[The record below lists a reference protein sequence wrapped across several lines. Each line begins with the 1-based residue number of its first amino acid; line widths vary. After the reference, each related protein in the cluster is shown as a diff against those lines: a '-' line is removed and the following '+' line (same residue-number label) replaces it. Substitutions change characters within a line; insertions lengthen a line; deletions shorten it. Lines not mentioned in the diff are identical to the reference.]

1 MCDVVKM
8 AEITVSAQKSSLA
21 DCTERVT
28 LCCRALLDPKVS
40 AMLKPTLL
48 SKGKTA
54 FNAFLKTSKDKEIS
68 ESKKNEVTAPSVQA
82 DDLIHVRQIRS
93 SAVSGGELD
102 LDDGSDLARAT
113 GYTDGAEAF
122 VTVRDYDIS
131 LEILVINRTPTLLS
145 NLNVEL
151 STMGDM
157 KIVERPQSQNIGP
170 HDQSTIRASIKVS
183 STETGHIF
191 GTIVYDDSDTQEKVY
206 INLNDI
212 HMDIMDD
219 HIRPENCTDEVF
231 RSKWAEFEWE
241 NKGAISTS
249 ITELH
254 CFLNHVVNSMRCL
267 TPHDTSEKKGSF
279 LAANLYAR
287 R

>member
-1 MCDVVKM
+1 MQTLLVMCAVVKM

-82 DDLIHVRQIRS
+82 DDLIHVRQLRS

-113 GYTDGAEAF
+113 EYTDGRA
-122 VTVRDYDIS
+122 
-131 LEILVINRTPTLLS
+131 LLS
-145 NLNVEL
+145 SEL
-151 STMGDM
+151 SHVYQLSGFADP
-157 KIVERPQSQNIGP
+157 VDAER
-170 HDQSTIRASIKVS
+170 
-183 STETGHIF
+183 
-191 GTIVYDDSDTQEKVY
+191 
-206 INLNDI
+206 L
-212 HMDIMDD
+212 
-219 HIRPENCTDEVF
+219 
-231 RSKWAEFEWE
+231 
-241 NKGAISTS
+241 
-249 ITELH
+249 
-254 CFLNHVVNSMRCL
+254 
-267 TPHDTSEKKGSF
+267 
-279 LAANLYAR
+279 
-287 R
+287 